1 MMKMSSTPS
10 VTYTVRHAHRRFI
23 LVTVL
28 LVLLVAL
35 FLLNLFIG
43 TVNIPAYEVVN
54 ALVGNEVSKA
64 SWQYIIMESRLPS
77 ALTALFCGASLAVS
91 GLMLQT
97 TFRNPLAGPSIL
109 GITNGASLGVGIV
122 MLLLGG
128 TVQTTVLGADIQLG
142 GIIAVILAAFVGA
155 IIIMGILLLMSTLV
169 RNNLMLLIV
178 GIMVG
183 YLTSSFVSLLNIFA
197 TSDNLFSYVV
207 WSMGSFSG
215 VTLQQL
221 PYFIIPSVVGLLLAL
236 AMIKPLNAFL
246 LGDEYAQNLGFS
258 IMHVRT
264 LLLCSTGLLTAI
276 STAFC
281 GPVAFIGLATPHIAR
296 LICGN
301 ENHKQLLPA
310 TIIMGAV
317 IALLCNILCM
327 LPNETILPLNAI
339 TPIIGTP
346 VILYVILCRR

>member
-1 MMKMSSTPS
+1 MKTASATPLS
-10 VTYTVRHAHRRFI
+10 YATRHARSNAMLAAVLF
-23 LVTVL
+23 VL
-28 LVLLVAL
+28 LVIL

-43 TVNIPAYEVVN
+43 TVSIPAGEVVN

-77 ALTALFCGASLAVS
+77 AVTALLCGASLAAS

-142 GIIAVILAAFVGA
+142 GIIAVVIAAFVGA

-197 TSDNLFSYVV
+197 TSDNIFSYVV

-221 PYFIIPSVVGLLLAL
+221 PYFIIPSVVGLVLAL

-258 IMHVRT
+258 ITHVRT

-301 ENHKQLLPA
+301 ENHKQLLPV

-327 LPNETILPLNAI
+327 LPSETILPLNAI

>member
-1 MMKMSSTPS
+1 MKPFFSYLSFTI
-10 VTYTVRHAHRRFI
+10 A
-23 LVTVL
+23 L
-28 LVLLVAL
+28 LC
-35 FLLNLFIG
+35 FFMLNLFVG
-43 TVNIPAYEVVN
+43 TVNIPPSEVWSV
-54 ALVGNEVSKA
+54 LLGGETTKI
-64 SWQYIIMESRLPS
+64 SWQYIILESRLPS
-77 ALTALFCGASLAVS
+77 AITAAFCGASLAAS

-122 MLLLGG
+122 MLILGG
-128 TVQTTVLGADIQLG
+128 TLQTTVLGADIQLG
-142 GIIAVILAAFVGA
+142 GIVAVIAAAFVGA
-155 IIIMGILLLMSTLV
+155 IIIMGILLLLSSIV

-183 YLTSSFVSLLNIFA
+183 YLTSSLISLLNIFA
-197 TSDNLFSYVV
+197 TSDNVFSYIV
-207 WSMGSFSG
+207 WGMGSFSG

-221 PYFIIPSVVGLLLAL
+221 PYFIIPSMFGLILSLM
-236 AMIKPLNAFL
+236 MIKPLNAFL
-246 LGDEYAQNLGFS
+246 LGDEYAQNLGFN
-258 IMHVRT
+258 ITRVRT

-301 ENHKQLLPA
+301 ENHKQLLPM
-310 TIIMGAV
+310 TIIAGAC
-317 IALLCNILCM
+317 IALLCNTLCM
-327 LPNETILPLNAI
+327 LPRETILPLNAI

-346 VILYVILCRR
+346 VILYVILCRRN